1 MASKK
6 SFAVIGLGQ
15 FGISVVEELVG
26 NGMDVIAIDN
36 DEEAVKKV
44 SSLLPTVAVA
54 NATDEESLK
63 ELGIKD
69 VDSAIVAF
77 GSHIEASIL
86 TTVILKELGVKS
98 IVVRVDDPYYLSILK
113 KLGATEVIMPQKAA
127 GIALANRLG
136 NEDFKDFYNAWA
148 DGHCQMISTDIPAP
162 FQYNYHTHQIEPSN
176 IATTYSPSMAQMPEG
191 LTNQF
196 HISEEFFK
204 EFKDYSPEYNENIK
218 VGMESIDLHES
229 SISSSD
235 SDMENSRI
243 DDTIQTGYE
252 SNDQE
257 DQLLDNTIGEDFPE
271 SDSSSNST
279 DDNNAEL
286 PEEDYSISSSESEED
301 ESEEM

>member
-1 MASKK
+1 MAQSKK

-136 NEDFKDFYNAWA
+136 NEDFKDFYKLDDKYSVISIIVNSAFVPVQLKDLSSQKQYGVSIVLIMRNGRSFVPGGA
-148 DGHCQMISTDIPAP
+148 DSLLP
-162 FQYNYHTHQIEPSN
+162 
-176 IATTYSPSMAQMPEG
+176 
-191 LTNQF
+191 
-196 HISEEFFK
+196 
-204 EFKDYSPEYNENIK
+204 
-218 VGMESIDLHES
+218 
-229 SISSSD
+229 
-235 SDMENSRI
+235 
-243 DDTIQTGYE
+243 DDTIFVVG
-252 SNDQE
+252 
-257 DQLLDNTIGEDFPE
+257 
-271 SDSSSNST
+271 ST
-279 DDNNAEL
+279 KEIRVFREAINGTKKKKKA
-286 PEEDYSISSSESEED
+286 
-301 ESEEM
+301 

>member
-1 MASKK
+1 MAQSKK

-36 DEEAVKKV
+36 DEEAVKKI

-136 NEDFKDFYNAWA
+136 NEDFKDFYKLDDRYSVVSIVINSAYVP
-148 DGHCQMISTDIPAP
+148 Q
-162 FQYNYHTHQIEPSN
+162 QLKNL
-176 IATTYSPSMAQMPEG
+176 AT
-191 LTNQF
+191 
-196 HISEEFFK
+196 
-204 EFKDYSPEYNENIK
+204 KDKYGVNVVLINRNGRSFVPGGN
-218 VGMESIDLHES
+218 
-229 SISSSD
+229 D
-235 SDMENSRI
+235 SLLP
-243 DDTIQTGYE
+243 DDTIFVVGGNKE
-252 SNDQE
+252 
-257 DQLLDNTIGEDFPE
+257 IRDFRE
-271 SDSSSNST
+271 AINGGKKRKK
-279 DDNNAEL
+279 
-286 PEEDYSISSSESEED
+286 
-301 ESEEM
+301 